1 MLLRVNY
8 PAPWRDCLLTL
19 DCGEIMILIG
29 QNHPSSLNHLIPCT
43 SGSSTQPVL
52 ISSLPSSTQW
62 FNLPLNWSNTEHR
75 DRHQKPVKM
84 SRLGSPDPGASSDN
98 HRLLDMDGE
107 AQRGRP
113 AEGAAA
119 DLMRRLG
126 VSPERRIKVTP
137 EDDARVLGRIDM
149 VVLPLMLAVYFLQGE
164 PWHYEWDFG
173 GNGD

>member
-1 MLLRVNY
+1 
-8 PAPWRDCLLTL
+8 
-19 DCGEIMILIG
+19 
-29 QNHPSSLNHLIPCT
+29 
-43 SGSSTQPVL
+43 
-52 ISSLPSSTQW
+52 
-62 FNLPLNWSNTEHR
+62 
-75 DRHQKPVKM
+75 M

-107 AQRGRP
+107 SQRGRP
-113 AEGAAA
+113 EGAAA

-164 PWHYEWDFG
+164 C
-173 GNGD
+173 

>member
-1 MLLRVNY
+1 
-8 PAPWRDCLLTL
+8 
-19 DCGEIMILIG
+19 
-29 QNHPSSLNHLIPCT
+29 
-43 SGSSTQPVL
+43 
-52 ISSLPSSTQW
+52 
-62 FNLPLNWSNTEHR
+62 
-75 DRHQKPVKM
+75 M

-164 PWHYEWDFG
+164 P
-173 GNGD
+173 